1 MPGTF
6 HGACYHTGMKE
17 TENMEYKW
25 SQENPIII
33 QEGRDILESER
44 FRRAWKTEHHMRTN
58 IARHSLAVTEYALHL
73 FKQGHYPDTDIR
85 DVVRACLLHD
95 IGMTD
100 DIVYDSISFRKAYSH
115 PRRSAGIAVKEYG
128 ANQIQVDAILHH
140 MWPICI
146 VPPHTP
152 VGWLLLR
159 ADKICSRKDVLR
171 YLRKK

>member
-1 MPGTF
+1 
-6 HGACYHTGMKE
+6 
-17 TENMEYKW
+17 MEKQW
-25 SQENPIII
+25 KMGNPIIE

-44 FRRAWKTEHHMRTN
+44 FMQAWQTDHHMRTN
-58 IARHSLAVTEYALHL
+58 IARHSLAVTEYALRLYEH
-73 FKQGHYPDTDIR
+73 GHYPHTDIR

-100 DIVYDSISFRKAYSH
+100 EIIYDSVSFMKAYSH
-115 PRRSAGIAVKEYG
+115 PRRSAEIAVKEYG
-128 ANQIQVDAILHH
+128 ANRIQVDAILHH

-171 YLRKK
+171 YLQKR